1 MEAVA
6 TPIWV
11 NGKKNEYAE
20 TLIETINN
28 ELKRDPKQSLAE
40 FAKNLNEAIVYANF
54 KAIKRI
60 EDAQFDKE

>member
-1 MEAVA
+1 MNAVA
-6 TPIWV
+6 TPIWA
-11 NGKKNEYAE
+11 NGKKNEYAAI
-20 TLIETINN
+20 LIETINN

-40 FAKNLNEAIVYANF
+40 FAKNLNDAIVYANF